1 MQKAIKKE
9 IETTKTWLSEWQRCK
24 PYIEKAIKHQDAF
37 TIQDVEDKIR
47 IGHLHLWPGEKS
59 AMITEFVNL
68 PQIKALNLLFCGG
81 DFEELKKMLYY
92 IEDFARNAGIKRL
105 YGGGRQGWI
114 RKLKGLGFKQEY
126 LISKDL

>member
-1 MQKAIKKE
+1 
-9 IETTKTWLSEWQRCK
+9 
-24 PYIEKAIKHQDAF
+24 
-37 TIQDVEDKIR
+37 
-47 IGHLHLWPGEKS
+47 
-59 AMITEFVNL
+59 MITEFVNL

>member
-1 MQKAIKKE
+1 LKQQKPGFQNGNVA
-9 IETTKTWLSEWQRCK
+9 R
-24 PYIEKAIKHQDAF
+24 
-37 TIQDVEDKIR
+37 ED
-47 IGHLHLWPGEKS
+47 
-59 AMITEFVNL
+59 
-68 PQIKALNLLFCGG
+68 
-81 DFEELKKMLYY
+81 EELKKMLYY